1 MDFNRLPDLSPWSDT
16 AEDDNHQS
24 QSEREVG
31 DAIEPEKSKDIL
43 EVFILWYQVWY
54 LKSVY
59 WILFI

>member
-43 EVFILWYQVWY
+43 EVFILWY
-54 LKSVY
+54 
-59 WILFI
+59 